1 MTEEH
6 PELNQKR
13 TNIKVELVAG
23 VTTFLTMAYI
33 IFVNP
38 SILSLEGI
46 PATGIDRM
54 DKQAL
59 IAATC
64 IAAGVATI
72 IVGIVAKAPIA
83 MAPGMGLNAF
93 FASLL
98 MSGRMTW
105 QTALGAVFLS
115 GLFFL
120 ILTFLGLR
128 RKLVDAI
135 PRSLVSAIAVGI
147 GLFITFMGLAK
158 LGIVVGDEIT
168 LVKAGPL
175 NATILIGLFGLLV
188 MIVFEMLKISGGL
201 LAGILA
207 ATGIAALL
215 GKVEMPT
222 QYFSTD
228 LHLEA
233 VALQLDILGALK
245 WGFVGSIFTLM
256 FTDLFD
262 SIGTLVGCCHQA
274 EMVDEEGRIKGLDRL
289 LGIDAIATMIGAVL
303 GTSTTT
309 AYIESAAGIEQGGR
323 TGLTSIVT
331 GVLFLVAVLFVPLV
345 GVVPPY
351 ATAPA
356 LIMVGL
362 FMMKEVKKIDFD
374 NLREAFPA
382 FVIMVMI
389 ALSYSISTGLAFG
402 FISFTVI
409 NIVSGKFNQIRG
421 AMWIIALLSLLFLT
435 MEQLPGIAD
444 YLKEIMGI
452 SEIHKVPLIQ
462 GGFE

>member
-1 MTEEH
+1 MEEQQ
-6 PELNQKR
+6 PELKQKR
-13 TNIKVELVAG
+13 INIKVEVVAG

-38 SILSLEGI
+38 SILSLEEI
-46 PATGIDRM
+46 EAAGIDRM

-64 IAAGVATI
+64 IAAGVATL
-72 IVGIVAKAPIA
+72 IVGIVARAPIA

-98 MSGRMTW
+98 MSGRMNW

-135 PRSLVSAIAVGI
+135 PPSLVSAIAVGI

-158 LGIVVGDEIT
+158 LGIVVGDKYT
-168 LVKAGPL
+168 FVKAGPL
-175 NATILIGLFGLLV
+175 NTTILIGLFGLLV
-188 MIVFEMLKISGGL
+188 MVIFEMLKISGGL
-201 LAGILA
+201 VVGILA

-215 GKVEMPT
+215 GKVEMP
-222 QYFSTD
+222 QEYFRMD
-228 LHLEA
+228 LNLQA
-233 VALQLDILGALK
+233 VALKLDIVGALK
-245 WGFVGSIFTLM
+245 WGFVGTIFTLM
-256 FTDLFD
+256 FIDLFD

-274 EMVDEEGRIKGLDRL
+274 EMVDEQGQIKGLDRL
-289 LGIDAIATMIGAVL
+289 LGIDAVATMIGAMV

-331 GVLFLVAVLFVPLV
+331 GLLFLVAVLFVPII

-409 NIVSGKFNQIRG
+409 NIVSGKFKQIKA
-421 AMWIIALLSLLFLT
+421 AMWVITLLSLLFLT
-435 MEQLPGIAD
+435 LDQLPGCVE
-444 YLKEIMGI
+444 YLKEVLGLTDIQ
-452 SEIHKVPLIQ
+452 KVPLIES
-462 GGFE
+462 GFE